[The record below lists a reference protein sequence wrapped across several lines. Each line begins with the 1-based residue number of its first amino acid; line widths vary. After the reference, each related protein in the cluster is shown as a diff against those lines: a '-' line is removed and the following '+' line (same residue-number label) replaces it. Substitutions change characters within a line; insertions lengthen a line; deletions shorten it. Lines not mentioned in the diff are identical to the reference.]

1 MERVFI
7 IPQYLLYYV
16 EKIMLYHF
24 SKSIKSFKSFF
35 NYMYWILKL
44 YTNIHCEKFNVPLS
58 FNNDISWK
66 FLKIMTFFMCFTLLI
81 KSKFTIDNLIRGMDR
96 GGSLKLKNNQ
106 KNYFSIF
113 FFGFFNSIWEF
124 FPSDA
129 ILWGTSGSKA
139 SRKFSMWVKGMF
151 RLCNNIP
158 WLQALQQYQ
167 THGVWTVRKNRTHFF
182 EKTVL
187 SPAFW
192 ILLLYM
198 GKLHENA
205 WKSSFFNFFQSYF
218 ALLIASAFWTFYPY
232 MCAFSYSF
240 LQQILI
246 IFHRKSNF
254 LVKNGRF
261 LVVFTIDNRF
271 LDF

>member
-96 GGSLKLKNNQ
+96 GGSLKTIRCKE
-106 KNYFSIF
+106 I
-113 FFGFFNSIWEF
+113 I
-124 FPSDA
+124 
-129 ILWGTSGSKA
+129 
-139 SRKFSMWVKGMF
+139 
-151 RLCNNIP
+151 
-158 WLQALQQYQ
+158 
-167 THGVWTVRKNRTHFF
+167 
-182 EKTVL
+182 
-187 SPAFW
+187 FW
-192 ILLLYM
+192 IFQIACQFGTASFSCSFASFWATLTTWLALTIFSNPTVALRIPPFFMIFCHNYNHLYPIM
-198 GKLHENA
+198 IGKIRT
-205 WKSSFFNFFQSYF
+205 FQ
-218 ALLIASAFWTFYPY
+218 
-232 MCAFSYSF
+232 
-240 LQQILI
+240 
-246 IFHRKSNF
+246 
-254 LVKNGRF
+254 
-261 LVVFTIDNRF
+261 
-271 LDF
+271 

>member
-96 GGSLKLKNNQ
+96 GGSLRNIKGTFRYRLRCLFKKL
-106 KNYFSIF
+106 
-113 FFGFFNSIWEF
+113 
-124 FPSDA
+124 
-129 ILWGTSGSKA
+129 
-139 SRKFSMWVKGMF
+139 RKTKSTRGMTVKGWSI
-151 RLCNNIP
+151 RL
-158 WLQALQQYQ
+158 
-167 THGVWTVRKNRTHFF
+167 F
-182 EKTVL
+182 EL
-187 SPAFW
+187 EF
-192 ILLLYM
+192 
-198 GKLHENA
+198 
-205 WKSSFFNFFQSYF
+205 SFE
-218 ALLIASAFWTFYPY
+218 
-232 MCAFSYSF
+232 
-240 LQQILI
+240 
-246 IFHRKSNF
+246 
-254 LVKNGRF
+254 
-261 LVVFTIDNRF
+261 
-271 LDF
+271 